1 MAVGPTS
8 VEQIPGGGIMR
19 ITWDLTQGET
29 GNDANYPAWADR
41 NIQLSGTFDGATVA
55 IQGSNTGTDWVVL
68 TTMAGDSLGALA
80 TACVKM
86 IQENTLHMRPVVTGG
101 TGNTAITVTQIA
113 RRR

>member
-1 MAVGPTS
+1 MSVGPST

-19 ITWDLTQGET
+19 IAWILAQGET
-29 GNDANYPAWADR
+29 GTDANYSGWADR

-55 IQGSNTGTDWVVL
+55 IQGSNTGSDWVTL

-80 TACVKM
+80 VACVKM
-86 IQENTLHMRPVVTGG
+86 VQENTLHLRPVVTGG
-101 TGNTAITVTQIA
+101 TANTSITVTQIA